1 MPAKTNRGLGRGLDA
16 LLRPETGDRSATEIQ
31 NIPLERI
38 FPNRF
43 QPRRSFEESGLQELA
58 ASIRS
63 NGILEPILLR
73 PLPDGFELVAGERRW
88 RAAKLAGLTEI
99 PSIVRYYDDRQTAEI
114 ALIENLQREDLNP
127 IEEAG
132 ALQRL
137 MQEFSLTQEEIARRI
152 GRSRPYVANSLRLL
166 QLPPRIQDYLL
177 QGALEMGHARA
188 MLPLATEMQ
197 LSLAAESIA
206 RKLTVRQ
213 IEARVRQ
220 LTESKETMKPPVV
233 ESPQPSSE
241 MVTLW
246 ESRLKSL
253 LQTSVSIHSPQS
265 ASKPG
270 RIEIRY
276 FDDEDLERLL
286 ALILGEG
293 SLDGRYDG

>member
-213 IEARVRQ
+213 IEARVR
-220 LTESKETMKPPVV
+220 
-233 ESPQPSSE
+233 
-241 MVTLW
+241 
-246 ESRLKSL
+246 
-253 LQTSVSIHSPQS
+253 
-265 ASKPG
+265 
-270 RIEIRY
+270 
-276 FDDEDLERLL
+276 
-286 ALILGEG
+286 
-293 SLDGRYDG
+293 